1 MKKIVFLVFISV
13 LSINAFAQ
21 SKSYEEL
28 RKESE
33 RYQENTS
40 TLYVQIVGDEQ
51 INGAAVKLRLVV
63 GVNKQFFVKNKNDFD
78 ALEQLEGE
86 IQALSTIPDA
96 LDFLNERGFE
106 IKEYSTVLFQDMIRH
121 NIILSK
127 VSFQ

>member
-78 ALEQLEGE
+78 AFEQLEGE

-106 IKEYSTVLFQDMIRH
+106 LKEYSTVLFQDMIRH

>member
-28 RKESE
+28 RKENE
-33 RYQENTS
+33 RYQDNTS

-51 INGAAVKLRLVV
+51 INGGAVKLRLIV
-63 GVNKQFFVKNKNDFD
+63 GVNKQFFVKNKGDFD

-106 IKEYSTVLFQDMIRH
+106 IKDYSTVIFQDMIRH